1 MVAKHIDYLPIVQ
14 AMEQLV
20 AYLRDLKV
28 TMENPDG
35 YDQEYSISDVRILY
49 LENGGEYVRF
59 LNGLQTPIRHTVPTP
74 QLLVTLFY
82 ENPKKVVNFPLPI
95 ESDALRDPQGMLML
109 MTPYLKFGIDR
120 LFKEFYLSDP
130 QDNLLYVHDTS
141 DEVVSLPDE
150 NFKIEALQPLEVS
163 VMTYLQGLVKQQYLH
178 PQAYSASASY
188 FHNRKLWIVVDF
200 AGRRVIQKQD
210 SFEVMMD
217 SELTNSEKH
226 IYVESLSRMYP
237 SLEQLT
243 SNLEALKT
251 ASQVWIQTLK
261 RKQLKSDV
269 YPLIFAPSAV
279 GTLFHEALAGHMLSG
294 LYIAEEYSTVFKGKL
309 GEKVTKPGVM
319 EILDDLEIW
328 DCPLDEK
335 MFAHYQYDMEGVR
348 AQDTC
353 LIANGKLLNY
363 LLDRNSAAWL
373 KLPNNGHALA
383 GVLLDQV
390 SYGILPE
397 AIEPEPRV
405 SNLKIKNSSSVTL
418 DEIKA
423 KYFKDFGYYLWVE
436 SYSGEVDVTTGTF
449 NLFVDR
455 LIKVYPDG
463 REEYFYGGK
472 FSAGLTDFISAI
484 WAASDH
490 YGSSQGYCGAS
501 SGNVPTEEYVPAMA
515 IYGVNWVPNP
525 MPEVVK
531 ILDTERDKYIPL
543 EWRDVQNQQD

>member
-1 MVAKHIDYLPIVQ
+1 MVVKHIDYLPIVQ

-28 TMENPDG
+28 TRENPEG

-49 LENGGEYVRF
+49 LEKSSEYVSF
-59 LNGLQTPIRHTVPTP
+59 LNGLQMPIKRISPTS

-82 ENPKKVVNFPLPI
+82 ENSKKVMNFPLPI
-95 ESDALRDPQGMLML
+95 QSDALRDPQGMLML

-120 LFKEFYLSDP
+120 LLKDFYVSEP
-130 QDNLLYVHDTS
+130 KDNVFYAHDTS

-150 NFKIEALQPLEVS
+150 DFKIEVTKPLEAS
-163 VMTYLQGLVKQQYLH
+163 VLTYLQGLVKQQYLH
-178 PQAYSASASY
+178 PHVYSASASY
-188 FHNRKLWIVVDF
+188 FHNRKIWIVVDA
-200 AGRRVIQKQD
+200 AGRRIIQKQD
-210 SFEVMMD
+210 GFEVMLHN
-217 SELTNSEKH
+217 ELTNSDKH
-226 IYVESLSRMYP
+226 IYTESLSRMYP

-243 SNLEALKT
+243 SSLKELET
-251 ASQVWIQTLK
+251 ASQVWIKTLE

-309 GEKVTKPGVM
+309 GEQVSKPGVM

-328 DCPLDEK
+328 DCPSDER

-353 LIANGKLLNY
+353 LLANGKLLNY
-363 LLDRNSAAWL
+363 LLDRNSSAWL

-383 GVLLDQV
+383 SSLIDGS

-405 SNLKIKNSSSVTL
+405 SNLKIKNSSGFTL
-418 DEIKA
+418 DQIKA
-423 KYFKDFGYYLWVE
+423 EYFMDFGYYLWVE

-490 YGSSQGYCGAS
+490 YGSSQGYCGSS
-501 SGNVPTEEYVPAMA
+501 SGSVPTEEYVPAMA

-525 MPEVVK
+525 TPEVVK